1 MRTKPCALRHKSL
14 SIFSHQLML
23 MARAQL
29 KVSGAVAGFAEALLT
44 ADAPTALS
52 KTKLS
57 TARTNS
63 SILMSNVGVSVTGVA
78 LICSISRTMA
88 RNKGANRG
96 CATLVKRICD
106 DCNAANSGCTL
117 PVSCDCC
124 CARRMADSI
133 STTRFS
139 SRERD
144 KLCIK
149 SSSCARCSAT
159 SLNLASVTAKRAAV
173 SRANS
178 SACLALTRAS
188 TAWVDTSEVCLANI
202 SWMPLSLNTVQTE
215 TNAPINANA
224 VTPAKAHIAN

>member
-1 MRTKPCALRHKSL
+1 
-14 SIFSHQLML
+14 

-29 KVSGAVAGFAEALLT
+29 RVSGAGFVAALLAT
-44 ADAPTALS
+44 EVPTALS
-52 KTKLS
+52 RAKLS

-88 RNKGANRG
+88 RNTGANRG
-96 CATLVKRICD
+96 CATLVKRNCE
-106 DCNAANSGCTL
+106 DCSAANSGCTL

-124 CARRMADSI
+124 WARRMADSM

-144 KLCIK
+144 RLCIK
-149 SSSCARCSAT
+149 SSSCARCKDT

-188 TAWVDTSEVCLANI
+188 TAWVDTSEVCLARI
-202 SWMPLSLNTVQTE
+202 SWMPLSLNTVQTD
-215 TNAPINANA
+215 TNAPINANV
-224 VTPAKAHIAN
+224 VTPAKTHLAN